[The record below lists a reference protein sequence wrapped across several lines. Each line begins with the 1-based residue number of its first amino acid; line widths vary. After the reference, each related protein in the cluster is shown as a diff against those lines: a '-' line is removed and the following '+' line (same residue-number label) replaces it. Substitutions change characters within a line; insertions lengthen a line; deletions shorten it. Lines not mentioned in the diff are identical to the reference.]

1 MFSDSFIIHG
11 ILCECCEHKETSI
24 EYEIDY
30 NFDMFYETVNTLR
43 NYFYRRNARPTD
55 SSFRGIGTH
64 MIEIKSNLSS
74 DYVFNITSEIISSIR
89 KDNNIITYLKAA
101 AKAYS
106 NMTFTEIVKE
116 LYHFYYQILESD
128 EHENYLYFR
137 NESHFHCELIKN
149 IEIKFIYIIEMDI
162 QLYIKI
168 IIFIFILKQK
178 VN

>member
-1 MFSDSFIIHG
+1 
-11 ILCECCEHKETSI
+11 
-24 EYEIDY
+24 
-30 NFDMFYETVNTLR
+30 
-43 NYFYRRNARPTD
+43 
-55 SSFRGIGTH
+55 

-149 IEIKFIYIIEMDI
+149 IGDKIYLYYRNGYPVIYQDNHLYFYIET
-162 QLYIKI
+162 
-168 IIFIFILKQK
+168 K